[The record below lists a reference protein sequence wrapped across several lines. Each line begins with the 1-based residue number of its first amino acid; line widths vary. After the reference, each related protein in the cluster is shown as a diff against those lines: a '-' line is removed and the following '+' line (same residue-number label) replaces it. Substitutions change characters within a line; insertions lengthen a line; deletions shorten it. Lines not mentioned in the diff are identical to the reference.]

1 MGWGSGECVVYE
13 AFYGMRRRPF
23 SPIPQPECFVPLP
36 QMAEAV
42 RELRNCV
49 ERDQGI
55 AVLTAPAGAG
65 KTLLCKRLCFDL
77 AGQFLCVFLGTSRF
91 PSRRALLQGILY
103 ELGQPYIGLS
113 EQEARL
119 GIFDALRLEETTDG
133 SGLRGPA
140 GQHPMLLVM
149 DEAHLL
155 PARFLE
161 ELRTLADY
169 HVDGRPL
176 IHVVLSGQLALEETL
191 SEGPL
196 GALNQRVGCHVC
208 LEALGADESAEY
220 IRHRL
225 SWAECDVESIFSPEA
240 LSLIVHAAEGNPRRI
255 NQLADHALLIAFA
268 EEERLVSKETVQD
281 ALVDLRELPL
291 QWNEP
296 LALSWEET
304 EVDPLSSLDAS
315 LDAARLPPGNTSPV
329 AIEWGPDP
337 EPTSGGFA
345 ESDAI
350 EGWSSGEADSPRFSF
365 EPQPAAS
372 REMMEAATTGSERPE
387 PAVFETGLPDQAQ
400 EGSTELMSSFM
411 TSPGYEEFVVE
422 DRYARLD
429 RRSESGSAS
438 DIEVPAI
445 QPALALD
452 AAIDSALEVSREM
465 GGTDRSIEEELR
477 DLLMAMQSEV
487 AAAISPAT
495 LAGAHPQAGPSLYD
509 VVEPEDESMIDA
521 VWPGRSSPETVP
533 FTPSIAAF
541 AEEEVIPA
549 SVPESLTEPAEAAE
563 SSTEPPT
570 RRYAQLFSRLQR
582 QRSHIDVL
590 LKRDR
595 Q

>member
-1 MGWGSGECVVYE
+1 MYE
-13 AFYGMRRRPF
+13 AFYGMRHRPF

-36 QMAEAV
+36 QMADAI
-42 RELRNCV
+42 RDLRSCV

-65 KTLLCKRLCFDL
+65 KTLLCKRLCYEL
-77 AGQFLCVFLGTSRF
+77 ADQYACAFLGTSRF

-119 GIFDALRLEETTDG
+119 GVLDALRIEGPPEEE
-133 SGLRGPA
+133 SNESVRHRHL
-140 GQHPMLLVM
+140 LLVV

-169 HVDGRPL
+169 HAGGRPL

-196 GALNQRVGCHVC
+196 SALNQRVGCHAC
-208 LEALGADESAEY
+208 IETLGADESAEY

-225 SWAECDVESIFSPEA
+225 AWAECAVENVFSPEA

-268 EEERLVSKETVQD
+268 EEERLVSLETVQS

-296 LALSWEET
+296 LALSWDEMAT
-304 EVDPLSSLDAS
+304 GLPTAS
-315 LDAARLPPGNTSPV
+315 DSVGEAGFAPSPDLAPSTV
-329 AIEWGPDP
+329 FEWGPETAAAP
-337 EPTSGGFA
+337 AATWT
-345 ESDAI
+345 SDAG
-350 EGWSSGEADSPRFSF
+350 EGWGETDSQRFSF
-365 EPQPAAS
+365 ETEPTASGGVSDAA
-372 REMMEAATTGSERPE
+372 MESFERSDA
-387 PAVFETGLPDQAQ
+387 AVFETGIPAQAR
-400 EGSTELMSSFM
+400 EGSSDLM
-411 TSPGYEEFVVE
+411 TSPFTDSVGYEEVVVD

-429 RRSESGSAS
+429 RRNESGGGLLDEAPLSDFEPAPMSIGTAS
-438 DIEVPAI
+438 ELGA
-445 QPALALD
+445 
-452 AAIDSALEVSREM
+452 
-465 GGTDRSIEEELR
+465 DRSIEEELR
-477 DLLMAMQSEV
+477 DLLIAMQSEV
-487 AAAISPAT
+487 AGAISPAT
-495 LAGAHPQAGPSLYD
+495 SAAFPDGPGVYD
-509 VVEPEDESMIDA
+509 VVEPEDEPVIDSA
-521 VWPGRSSPETVP
+521 PPAPLRSQGSFGTVP
-533 FTPSIAAF
+533 FTPTLASF
-541 AEEEVIPA
+541 VEEEVTPA
-549 SVPESLTEPAEAAE
+549 SVPESLIESTSVDAEGT
-563 SSTEPPT
+563 TEPPT
-570 RRYAQLFSRLQR
+570 RRYAHLFSRLQK
-582 QRSHIDVL
+582 QRSLMDVL